1 MGEQMA
7 WIDELSARLAAQ
19 IPCGYHPAGAAS
31 SEPTALAALALLT
44 AGRRYAALRALTWL
58 ASCQAVDGS
67 IGPTAKQSS
76 PGWTTGWALLAALA
90 DRKSAPATTRT
101 TSAANQSLDID
112 RAIIWLLQ
120 EKGQGQPRTS
130 DVGHDNSLVGWPWVD
145 GTHSWVEPTAIS
157 VLALKAAGDG
167 QHPRVREAIFLLT
180 DRLLTGGGC
189 NYGNTIVLGQEL
201 RPHVQP
207 SGLAMLAL
215 AGEPD
220 GDGRIARTLD
230 YLTVELSPRT
240 TSASLAFGLLG
251 LAAHGRL
258 PANWLAWLE
267 SAYRRTIAR
276 NAAAYPLALLALA
289 ALGADSPL
297 ITLPA
302 TAVSL

>member
-1 MGEQMA
+1 MQHMV
-7 WIDELSARLAAQ
+7 WIDELSARLAEQ
-19 IPCGYHPAGAAS
+19 LPCGYQPTGPAS
-31 SEPTALAALALLT
+31 TEPTALAALALLSG
-44 AGRRYAALRALTWL
+44 GRHGAALKALAWL
-58 ASCQAVDGS
+58 ADRQAADGS
-67 IGPTAKQSS
+67 VGPTATQ
-76 PGWTTGWALLAALA
+76 PAPQWATGWSLLAALA
-90 DRKSAPATTRT
+90 VRQSAELTGGFASTTTR
-101 TSAANQSLDID
+101 SFDID
-112 RAIIWLLQ
+112 RAIIWLLE
-120 EKGQGQPRTS
+120 EKGKGQPRTS
-130 DVGHDNSLVGWPWVD
+130 DVGHDVSLVGWPWVN

-167 QHPRVREAIFLLT
+167 KHPRVRQAVLLLT
-180 DRLLTGGGC
+180 DRLLSGGGC

-215 AGEPD
+215 AGESD
-220 GDGRIARTLD
+220 VNGRIARTLD
-230 YLTVELSPRT
+230 YLTTELSPST

-267 SAYRRTIAR
+267 AAYRRTIAR
-276 NAAAYPLALLALA
+276 DAAAYPLALIALA
-289 ALGADSPL
+289 AHGANSPL

>member
-1 MGEQMA
+1 MT

-19 IPCGYHPAGAAS
+19 IPCCYHPAGVAS

-44 AGRRYAALRALTWL
+44 ADRRDAVLRALAWL
-58 ASCQAVDGS
+58 GACQSADGS

-90 DRKSAPATTRT
+90 ARKSAPATTPT
-101 TSAANQSLDID
+101 TSAANQSPDID

-167 QHPRVREAIFLLT
+167 QHPRVREAVFLIT

-220 GDGRIARTLD
+220 ADGRIARTLD
-230 YLTVELSPRT
+230 YLTAELSPRS
-240 TSASLAFGLLG
+240 TSTSLAYGLLG

-258 PANWLAWLE
+258 PAQSLAWLE
-267 SAYRRTIAR
+267 AAYRRTVAR
-276 NAAAYPLALLALA
+276 DAAAYPLALLALA
-289 ALGADSPL
+289 ARGVESPL
-297 ITLPA
+297 LTLPA
-302 TAVSL
+302 QARAL